1 MFLTKYTVQSLCTG
15 TWELRGMLAVRLSE
29 VKHLVLEKSAVL
41 RCKMVCCFLG
51 SCLLETV

>member
-15 TWELRGMLAVRLSE
+15 TWELRGMLAVMLSE

-41 RCKMVCCFLG
+41 RCKTVCCFLG